1 MIMLRRSMLAAAAA
15 LVAVGWIGTGCKR
28 PADDGAAGRT
38 SPDADR
44 EARRFL
50 VGFSQCNNAE
60 PWREAMNKAATERAK
75 DFPEVRLVISDAEN
89 DAAKQIADVE
99 NFLQQKV
106 DLLIISP
113 KEAAPLT
120 KIVTRAYTSGTPV
133 IVLDRDIL
141 ERNYTCFIGADNKE
155 IGRRAGEFIVER
167 VDKEHGGSAN
177 VVILQG
183 LMGSTPGQD
192 RQSGCREVIDKHP
205 GIKIVGELEADW
217 LQSKGMDRMKE
228 LLTANEKIDI
238 VYAHNDPMAV
248 GAYLAAKEA
257 GREDEMIFI
266 GIDALATPEGG
277 IRKVMDGILT
287 ATFWYPTCG
296 KEAIET
302 AVNIL
307 DDQPFEA
314 RQTLPTALI
323 TKENAA
329 EWIVKLGG
337 KTGM

>member
-1 MIMLRRSMLAAAAA
+1 MIRLRRIALAAAVV
-15 LVAVGWIGTGCKR
+15 VAGAGMGAGCKP
-28 PADDGAAGRT
+28 PAGEEAAGTEPAGAAQ
-38 SPDADR
+38 
-44 EARRFL
+44 ELL

-60 PWREAMNKAATERAK
+60 PWREAMNKAATDRAR
-75 DFPEVRLVISDAEN
+75 DFEQLRLVISDAEN

-120 KIVTRAYTSGTPV
+120 QVVTKVYESGTPV

-141 ERNYTCFIGADNKE
+141 EPNYTCFIGADNKE
-155 IGRRAGEFIVER
+155 IGQSAGEFIVEY
-167 VDKEHGGSAN
+167 VDTKLGGAAN

-192 RQSGCREVIDKHP
+192 RQSGCREVIDEHA

-257 GREDEMIFI
+257 GRENEMIFI

-287 ATFWYPTCG
+287 ATLWYPTCG
-296 KEAIET
+296 EEAIET
-302 AVNIL
+302 TVKIL
-307 DDQPFEA
+307 NGEPFEE

-329 EWIVKLGG
+329 EWLEKLGG
-337 KTGM
+337 KTES